1 MKHHTSHSGEAP
13 ADRDRCRRSRSNQR
27 AMTSGG
33 VTFDRQVGELDRP
46 MAIQPIRSWTA
57 QPVAEYSAAS
67 TKPLSD
73 PAKPTEAAKL
83 RLKSLRKQ
91 RTMLERGKA
100 ARTIDRI
107 RA

>member
-1 MKHHTSHSGEAP
+1 
-13 ADRDRCRRSRSNQR
+13 
-27 AMTSGG
+27 
-33 VTFDRQVGELDRP
+33 

-67 TKPLSD
+67 TEPLSD